1 MFIHIVW
8 HCFICVQG
16 FKRYGSQKSRKVSS
30 QSQFSDRGA
39 EEDLGMEDTESL
51 LSDENESGDHDE
63 PNDVNL
69 CHNMPWIKVVNATA
83 SFLHRTCTFWI
94 CYVFQN
100 KIKKNFEIEI
110 LCLR

>member
-1 MFIHIVW
+1 
-8 HCFICVQG
+8 
-16 FKRYGSQKSRKVSS
+16 
-30 QSQFSDRGA
+30 
-39 EEDLGMEDTESL
+39 MEDTESL

-83 SFLHRTCTFWI
+83 SFLRRLVLSEFVLSFRIRIQTFF
-94 CYVFQN
+94 V
-100 KIKKNFEIEI
+100 IKI

>member
-1 MFIHIVW
+1 
-8 HCFICVQG
+8 
-16 FKRYGSQKSRKVSS
+16 
-30 QSQFSDRGA
+30 
-39 EEDLGMEDTESL
+39 MEDTESL

-83 SFLHRTCTFWI
+83 SFSEFVLSFRIRIQTFF
-94 CYVFQN
+94 V
-100 KIKKNFEIEI
+100 IKI

>member
-1 MFIHIVW
+1 MVFDENFLVPMFIDIVYQ
-8 HCFICVQG
+8 CFTCVQG

-39 EEDLGMEDTESL
+39 EEDTGMEDTESL

-63 PNDVNL
+63 PNDINL

-83 SFLHRTCTFWI
+83 SFLLRLVLSKF
-94 CYVFQN
+94 VN
-100 KIKKNFEIEI
+100 
-110 LCLR
+110 CLSG

>member
-1 MFIHIVW
+1 MVFDENFLVPMFIDIVKQ
-8 HCFICVQG
+8 CFTCVQG

-39 EEDLGMEDTESL
+39 EEDTGMEDTESL

-63 PNDVNL
+63 PNDINL

-83 SFLHRTCTFWI
+83 SFLLRLVLSEF
-94 CYVFQN
+94 VN
-100 KIKKNFEIEI
+100 
-110 LCLR
+110 CLSG